1 MQILCTGTSGFVG
14 AHLAKH
20 LTDKGHNVIPVIR
33 NKEKIGLQGNVLHIN
48 SIDSVTNWGNLIN
61 GCEIVIHC
69 AARAHIMKDTS
80 LDPLNE
86 YLEVNTK
93 GTINLARASANAG
106 VKRFIYISS
115 IKVNGESTPNNQ
127 LFSPD
132 DIPYPLDDYGVSK
145 AAAEEELLALSKET
159 KMEVVI
165 IRPPLIYGP
174 GVKANFR
181 LLLKL
186 SNYSIPMPF
195 GLIDKNKRSLISIY
209 NLMDFI
215 DICTTHEKAANEIF
229 LVSDDEDV
237 STAQLFKTLC
247 NAQKKMGLTLPIPV
261 AMFKLMGRLLG
272 KQDMVERL
280 CGSLQVDISKA
291 KKLLGWQPK
300 FTLKEGIK
308 MTIEEGPTNDS

>member
-1 MQILCTGTSGFVG
+1 M
-14 AHLAKH
+14 
-20 LTDKGHNVIPVIR
+20 
-33 NKEKIGLQGNVLHIN
+33 
-48 SIDSVTNWGNLIN
+48 
-61 GCEIVIHC
+61 
-69 AARAHIMKDTS
+69 
-80 LDPLNE
+80 
-86 YLEVNTK
+86 
-93 GTINLARASANAG
+93 
-106 VKRFIYISS
+106 
-115 IKVNGESTPNNQ
+115 
-127 LFSPD
+127 
-132 DIPYPLDDYGVSK
+132 
-145 AAAEEELLALSKET
+145 
-159 KMEVVI
+159 
-165 IRPPLIYGP
+165 
-174 GVKANFR
+174 
-181 LLLKL
+181 
-186 SNYSIPMPF
+186 
-195 GLIDKNKRSLISIY
+195 GLILNIETATKVCSIALGKEGE
-209 NLMDFI
+209 LMDFI